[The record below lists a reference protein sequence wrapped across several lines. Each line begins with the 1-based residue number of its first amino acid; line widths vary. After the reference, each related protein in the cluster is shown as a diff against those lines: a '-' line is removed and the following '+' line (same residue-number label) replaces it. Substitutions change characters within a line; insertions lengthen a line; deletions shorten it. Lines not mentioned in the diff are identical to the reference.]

1 MNHLSLSHLSI
12 KTINIYQTYVDL
24 FNEFLG
30 PKVHNPALG
39 QLGPNKEHAMKI
51 KKEIK
56 RHQIH
61 WEDLGNSSRP
71 QKG

>member
-1 MNHLSLSHLSI
+1 
-12 KTINIYQTYVDL
+12 L

-71 QKG
+71 QKGITQHLQDNNNMFFLH